1 MTTINLMCTRTRLG
15 EVQTTLQASPV
26 PEGQIVGETYVPPE
40 GCEIASGWQVFSG
53 QFGTL
58 GSELWTETTN
68 VLLSSLGAV
77 PYLIGYVLIILMFMF
92 AWRAVK
98 SFLTPTR
105 DFTSLKTVTFGD
117 ESAVRSEF
125 PASVISIIFIF
136 LIWGTFT
143 GSALVPSFLHLPAP
157 FTGEN
162 SFTYTVED
170 AAGARDD
177 ATVFVRVFEAGSDAD
192 EIEIAPGD
200 GFAKDDI
207 IDVTEYRSEIVTWDR
222 NDEVNRRDDGARIV
236 AINGQ
241 EFDFDPAAE
250 SNGAAPSFDLGWTR
264 VGITERGTINVIPDA
279 GWQMQPLYLPAP
291 EVVWNRFIE
300 IAKYGYQNVYL
311 TVHLGF
317 SLFRVV
323 VGFLLGAAVG
333 IPLGYA
339 MGLSNWFRGWFD
351 PIVEFMR
358 PVPPLALIPLVIIWF
373 GIGEVGKIFLL
384 FLAALWIMAIA
395 ARSGVSGVRITKVHA
410 AYSLGASKWQI
421 LRHVIIP
428 NSLPEIFTGA
438 RVAMGVCWGTVVA
451 AELVAAEEGIGKMI
465 TTASK
470 FQSTDIILLGVI
482 IIGIVGFGIDMLMRM
497 AERKLVPWK
506 GKG

>member
-1 MTTINLMCTRTRLG
+1 
-15 EVQTTLQASPV
+15 
-26 PEGQIVGETYVPPE
+26 
-40 GCEIASGWQVFSG
+40 
-53 QFGTL
+53 
-58 GSELWTETTN
+58 
-68 VLLSSLGAV
+68 
-77 PYLIGYVLIILMFMF
+77 
-92 AWRAVK
+92 
-98 SFLTPTR
+98 
-105 DFTSLKTVTFGD
+105 
-117 ESAVRSEF
+117 
-125 PASVISIIFIF
+125 
-136 LIWGTFT
+136 
-143 GSALVPSFLHLPAP
+143 
-157 FTGEN
+157 
-162 SFTYTVED
+162 
-170 AAGARDD
+170 
-177 ATVFVRVFEAGSDAD
+177 
-192 EIEIAPGD
+192 EIEVAEGD
-200 GFAKDDI
+200 GFAKNDTT
-207 IDVTEYRSEIVTWDR
+207 DVTVYRSEIVTWDR
-222 NDEVNRRDDGARIV
+222 NDGVNRRDDGARIV
-236 AINGQ
+236 AINGE
-241 EFDFDPAAE
+241 EFDFDASAE
-250 SNGAAPSFDLGWTR
+250 NNGPPPSFELGWAR
-264 VGITERGTINVIPDA
+264 VAITERGTINVSPDA

-482 IIGIVGFGIDMLMRM
+482 IIGVVGFGIDMLMRM